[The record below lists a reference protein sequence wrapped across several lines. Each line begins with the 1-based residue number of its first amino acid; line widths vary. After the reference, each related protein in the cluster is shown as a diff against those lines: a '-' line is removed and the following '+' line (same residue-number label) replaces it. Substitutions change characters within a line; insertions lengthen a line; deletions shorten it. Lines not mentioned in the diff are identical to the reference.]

1 MGDPVTLTVLKWC
14 EMLAFI
20 LAALAALAVFQNSLD
35 GGFVIDDGSAIRTNA
50 DLRPE
55 TPVSALF
62 WHDFWG
68 RPIDAVTSVKS
79 YRPLTVLTFRAN
91 FAMHG
96 LDVKGYHIVNV
107 VLHAACTVIVGV
119 AARRIVRADRTAA
132 AIAAF
137 AFAVHPVHCEAVA
150 SMVGRAE
157 LLCCLF
163 FFASLLC
170 HEEARRPSQPLAR
183 SFVLFLSSCTL
194 AVLATGSKET
204 GITALAVAVALD
216 ALDALRPA
224 TPWRSRAS
232 CLVRSA
238 AAVCLTLMLL
248 VGSQRLRGRD
258 LSPHFSFVDNPLPS
272 LPDMASRLMSAAHV
286 HVRYAR
292 LLLWPATLSA
302 DYSFNCVPAVKEL
315 RDGRNLAAL
324 ALYGGLVWGGLAAL
338 RAQRGVSAA
347 SHAAHDDAAHDDA
360 AHDDAAHDDAS
371 SKPAA
376 EDATGGGKRRGGGG
390 AVVGG
395 EANGSSSAPAAEGA
409 VVGGEAPVVPVRA
422 VLGEPSVRAV
432 LGEPSVRVSI
442 GRALLLL
449 VLPMLPASHLFIPIG
464 TLVAE
469 RLLYTPSGGFCAL
482 VGLVASEALRAA
494 SRPPD
499 RAQHN
504 AWKVGAQYGA
514 LRLALALLLAL
525 LLGGAAVRTW
535 ERNRAWA
542 DSDSITRATASACPG
557 SAKAQLSL
565 GTMHLQHADYPAARR
580 AFRRALSVHPEH
592 SDAVYWLGRL
602 AFMQGRLGQG
612 EQLLL
617 ASLELNAGHPE
628 ANLFAALC
636 AARRGADG
644 AALGLLERAYWLAP
658 HNAEIVRD
666 YGAMLLRVGQ
676 PTRAVPVLRDA
687 VEKLGQLHSLGTPT
701 AHSRGALASAQVKLA
716 AAWLLHASA
725 HYNAPLPT
733 GQARRRVAPPQRA
746 LQLHRRRAGRSCARA
761 QPQRGRRA
769 RRAALRARA

>member
-1 MGDPVTLTVLKWC
+1 MLLT
-14 EMLAFI
+14 FI

-55 TPVSALF
+55 TPISALF

-119 AARRIVRADRTAA
+119 AARHIVRADRTAA

-183 SFVLFLSSCTL
+183 SLVLFLSSCTL

-204 GITALAVAVALD
+204 GVTALAVAVALD
-216 ALDALRPA
+216 VLEALRPA
-224 TPWRSRAS
+224 TPWRSRTS

-238 AAVCLTLMLL
+238 AAMCLTLMLL

-272 LPDMASRLMSAAHV
+272 LPGMASRLMSAAHV

-302 DYSFNCVPAVKEL
+302 DYSYNCVPAVNEL

-347 SHAAHDDAAHDDA
+347 SHAAHDVPF
-360 AHDDAAHDDAS
+360 

-376 EDATGGGKRRGGGG
+376 EDATGGSKRRGG
-390 AVVGG
+390 GG
-395 EANGSSSAPAAEGA
+395 EANGSSSAPAAESAVVGGEPPTVPVSA
-409 VVGGEAPVVPVRA
+409 VVGGEAPAVPVR
-422 VLGEPSVRAV
+422 VSV
-432 LGEPSVRVSI
+432 

-482 VGLVASEALRAA
+482 VGLGASEALRAA
-494 SRPPD
+494 SRPPA
-499 RAQHN
+499 RAQLD

-525 LLGGAAVRTW
+525 LLGGAAARTW
-535 ERNRAWA
+535 ERNQAWA

-565 GTMHLQHADYPAARR
+565 GTMYLQHADHVGARR

-602 AFMQGRLGQG
+602 AFMEGRLGQG
-612 EQLLL
+612 EKLLL

-676 PTRAVPVLRDA
+676 PMRAVPVLRDA
-687 VEKLGQLHSLGTPT
+687 VEKLSQLHSLGVPT

-716 AAWLLHASA
+716 AAWLLLNEHSNCLGAARAARALEPSL
-725 HYNAPLPT
+725 NA
-733 GQARRRVAPPQRA
+733 AVAPVE
-746 LQLHRRRAGRSCARA
+746 QLCE
-761 QPQRGRRA
+761 RA
-769 RRAALRARA
+769 RKEGMDTSQVHLDLAL